1 MSGTKEALVTYVYKH
16 AGKDLFTL
24 HEIGG
29 RGLHRLGLDLYLSFG
44 QNPGEDEK
52 IAQNLSRLPIQIKD
66 RLPSFMYQGRSMNL
80 EPMLVAH
87 DKRYIHSVGFTIRSN
102 IPGPVNISPARTPI
116 IEAVIDG
123 VKHLH
128 AAMGVKVGR
137 GGLYLHLLSIT
148 ALTAQRKGLT
158 W

>member
-1 MSGTKEALVTYVYKH
+1 MSHSSEALTTYVYKH
-16 AGKDLFTL
+16 AGSDLYTL
-24 HEIGG
+24 HKLGG
-29 RGLHRLGLDLYLSFG
+29 RGLHRLGLDLYLGFG

-52 IAQNLSRLPIQIKD
+52 IAQNLSRLPMRIDK
-66 RLPSFMYQGRSMNL
+66 RLPSFMYQGRSLKL
-80 EPMLVAH
+80 EPLLIAE
-87 DKRYIHSVGFTIRSN
+87 DKKHIHSVGFTIRSN

-128 AAMGVKVGR
+128 AAMGVNVGR
-137 GGLYLHLLSIT
+137 GNLYLHLLSIT
-148 ALTAQRKGLT
+148 DLTARRKGLM

>member
-1 MSGTKEALVTYVYKH
+1 MSGAKEALVTYVYKH

-44 QNPGEDEK
+44 QNPGEDEV
-52 IAQNLSRLPIQIKD
+52 IAKNLSVLPMRIHD
-66 RLPSFMYQGRSMNL
+66 RLPSFLYAGRSGAL
-80 EPMLVAH
+80 EPLLVAN
-87 DKRYIHSVGFTIRSN
+87 DKKHPHTVGFTIRSE
-102 IPGPVNISPARTPI
+102 IPGPVNISPARTPKVETI
-116 IEAVIDG
+116 IDG

-128 AAMGVKVGR
+128 EAMGVKIGR

-148 ALTAQRKGLT
+148 ALTARHKGLT

>member
-1 MSGTKEALVTYVYKH
+1 MSHSKEALVSYVYKH
-16 AGKDLFTL
+16 AGKDLFRL

-52 IAQNLSRLPIQIKD
+52 IANNLSALPMRVD
-66 RLPSFMYQGRSMNL
+66 ERLPSFLYMSRSNKL
-80 EPMLVAH
+80 EPLLVAH
-87 DKRYIHSVGFTIRSN
+87 DKRYIHSVGFTIRSE

-116 IEAVIDG
+116 VEAVIDG

-128 AAMGVKVGR
+128 TAMGVNVGR
-137 GGLYLHLLSIT
+137 GNLYLHLLSIT
-148 ALTAQRKGLT
+148 DLTARHKGLT